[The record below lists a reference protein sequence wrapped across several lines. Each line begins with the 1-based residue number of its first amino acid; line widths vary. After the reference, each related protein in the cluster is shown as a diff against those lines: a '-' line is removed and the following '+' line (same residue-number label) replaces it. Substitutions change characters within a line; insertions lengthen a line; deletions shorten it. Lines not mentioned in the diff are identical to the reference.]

1 MSTRSVYNFKRRS
14 CANKTIVIKLRNIFE
29 KGDKVTLAR
38 TGIGA
43 SVLLF
48 KCICSI
54 CIGR

>member
-14 CANKTIVIKLRNIFE
+14 CANKTIAIKLRNIFK
-29 KGDKVTLAR
+29 KGGKVSLAR